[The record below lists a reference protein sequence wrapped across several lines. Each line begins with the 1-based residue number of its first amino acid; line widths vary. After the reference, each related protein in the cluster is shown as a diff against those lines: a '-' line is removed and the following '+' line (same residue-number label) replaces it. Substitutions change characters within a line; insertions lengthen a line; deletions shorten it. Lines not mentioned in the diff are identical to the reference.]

1 MPLTML
7 VDGAVVPMTT
17 EEEAA
22 WLAARDARVAAAEAR
37 AVPELTCTPRQM
49 RLAMLDLG
57 VLDDIE
63 AAYEGWPRAV
73 QIAWDYAG
81 LMERRDPLWDEI
93 GATME
98 PPILPA
104 AITDLFHLAATK

>member
-7 VDGAVVPMTT
+7 IDGVVVPMSA

-22 WLAARDARVAAAEAR
+22 WLAARDARIAAAEAR
-37 AVPELTCTPRQM
+37 AVQELTCTPRQM
-49 RLAMLDLG
+49 RLAMLEIG

-73 QIAWDYAG
+73 QIAWDYAV
-81 LMERRDPLWDEI
+81 LIERRDPLWDQI
-93 GATME
+93 GATMD

-104 AITDLFHLAATK
+104 AITDLFRLAATK